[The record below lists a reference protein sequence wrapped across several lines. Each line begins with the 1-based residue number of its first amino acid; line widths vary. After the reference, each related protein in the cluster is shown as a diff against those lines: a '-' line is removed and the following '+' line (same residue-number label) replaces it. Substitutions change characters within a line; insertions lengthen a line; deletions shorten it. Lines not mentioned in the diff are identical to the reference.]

1 MPAHLHAHPHGGTPL
16 AANHEAESPSD
27 TVSSPRVY
35 LSHDDEDAIAEIRRT
50 LTEISH
56 HSPQQGY
63 PEPHSS
69 FDKFLEAELQA
80 GRKKSNLGVCFQS
93 LSTWGDGEEHADVKT
108 LGTALWRTLTFQDVY
123 EWTIQPWLSR
133 KEPQSGR
140 PLIRDF
146 SGAVRSGEIML

>member
-1 MPAHLHAHPHGGTPL
+1 MPAHLHAHPPGSTSL

-27 TVSSPRVY
+27 SVSSPRVF

-56 HSPQQGY
+56 HNSKQ
-63 PEPHSS
+63 
-69 FDKFLEAELQA
+69 
-80 GRKKSNLGVCFQS
+80 
-93 LSTWGDGEEHADVKT
+93 GDGEEHTDVKT